1 MAVWLRIIGISMNA
15 IGALVL
21 AWRVKGIL
29 DTLVMAQHANDI
41 NFRLIIDL
49 LNGQQQQLP
58 LTVGMNEQVEKKQK
72 QGIWLLVFGFLLIG
86 LGNVLVG
93 LSWYLE
99 A

>member
-1 MAVWLRIIGISMNA
+1 MAVLLRILGISLNA

-58 LTVGMNEQVEKKQK
+58 LTVGMNEQVERKQK
-72 QGIWLLVFGFLLIG
+72 QGILLLVSGFLLIS

-99 A
+99 V